1 MVISRTKGDK
11 VLKHIESALRVQQDK
26 TIFAMIFSMCITS
39 TSRLS
44 SSPSDTRTVSPPP
57 STNNKY
63 ERRMLQ
69 EEMQELFGES
79 IKCAFSWLDDEIF
92 LVSPLRGAG
101 QEKYGD
107 YICINVL
114 SICERLRRLA
124 PYNFDETRSRDVA
137 KKLFKAIKEH
147 KKYRMIQQL
156 RICDVGYL
164 TFKLSW
170 EWMVKRV
177 KNMLDHGIHTWA
189 PVNLERA
196 VVVVPRAAIDAD
208 SYADGIRSHYIRD
221 MLTLILDYAGVAMGR
236 SLNMTQSPSAAQQ
249 GKKEGYGYSLQSLDA
264 VQSCFV
270 EEQGVMTSRRNGTHL
285 FAVKEEALGKVSSL
299 KNVYDDLATLWSAIH
314 EQGGQLIVYV
324 APVRQREYVEKC
336 FTAAKYENWLLKSNP
351 ALICC
356 GYRTSSSELEKLTS
370 LWKKYQ
376 THSKAAYLVK
386 LGDGAGYTAEA
397 SFECAVKYTYLK
409 SHRLA
414 ECMFNID
421 EILDEEGD
429 TFVYLLKTQA
439 LIRSRMENL
448 GSGGIV
454 KYAKAFFGKEREL
467 ALHLVQFTEVIDRA
481 CLTFLLHPVCGYLLN
496 LCKKFTSY
504 YEVLQRLDLKICK
517 SKLFLCEAT
526 EVVMKKCFYLL
537 GITPES
543 LRVSSRITCSSMK
556 QDISD
561 AKENTAFEYIPLTVS
576 DANARIKYFN
586 DQQLPFKIQ
595 RENKARPIFNSNL
608 FKQLS
613 SHEQVGFGRKWIIWI
628 RSCLDSAF
636 ASVPFNGS
644 STKEFKLVRGLRQG
658 DPLSPFLFIL
668 ALEALNVEILEA
680 TDNNIFKAIIV
691 GKDKVQVPHL
701 QFTGDGLILVEWSL
715 SDAKNLS

>member
-1 MVISRTKGDK
+1 YILDSLNRNLDK
-11 VLKHIESALRVQQDK
+11 EPNIYSLVPLIEAACHDTSVYLNWNIVK
-26 TIFAMIFSMCITS
+26 IFSMCITS

-44 SSPSDTRTVSPPP
+44 SSPSDTRT
-57 STNNKY
+57 KY

-208 SYADGIRSHYIRD
+208 SHADGIRSHYIRN

-236 SLNMTQSPSAAQQ
+236 SLNMTQSPSAAEQ
-249 GKKEGYGYSLQSLDA
+249 GKKEGYSYSLQSLDA

-270 EEQGVMTSRRNGTHL
+270 EEHGVMTSRRNGTHL

-336 FTAAKYENWLLKSNP
+336 FTVS
-351 ALICC
+351 
-356 GYRTSSSELEKLTS
+356 
-370 LWKKYQ
+370 
-376 THSKAAYLVK
+376 
-386 LGDGAGYTAEA
+386 DGAGYTAEA

-454 KYAKAFFGKEREL
+454 KYTKAFFGKEREL
-467 ALHLVQFTEVIDRA
+467 ALHLVQFTEVRQTYI
-481 CLTFLLHPVCGYLLN
+481 GLN
-496 LCKKFTSY
+496 IQYQYTC
-504 YEVLQRLDLKICK
+504 
-517 SKLFLCEAT
+517 LCE
-526 EVVMKKCFYLL
+526 
-537 GITPES
+537 
-543 LRVSSRITCSSMK
+543 
-556 QDISD
+556 DIS
-561 AKENTAFEYIPLTVS
+561 
-576 DANARIKYFN
+576 
-586 DQQLPFKIQ
+586 QM
-595 RENKARPIFNSNL
+595 
-608 FKQLS
+608 
-613 SHEQVGFGRKWIIWI
+613 
-628 RSCLDSAF
+628 
-636 ASVPFNGS
+636 
-644 STKEFKLVRGLRQG
+644 
-658 DPLSPFLFIL
+658 
-668 ALEALNVEILEA
+668 
-680 TDNNIFKAIIV
+680 
-691 GKDKVQVPHL
+691 
-701 QFTGDGLILVEWSL
+701 
-715 SDAKNLS
+715 